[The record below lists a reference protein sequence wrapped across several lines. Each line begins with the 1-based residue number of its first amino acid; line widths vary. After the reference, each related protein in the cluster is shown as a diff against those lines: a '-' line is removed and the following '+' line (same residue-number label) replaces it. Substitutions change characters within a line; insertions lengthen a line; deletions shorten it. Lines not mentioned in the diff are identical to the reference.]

1 MQVDF
6 YHLTRD
12 PAEKLLPVIA
22 QKTLYSDSRLLV
34 VSADFDQIERISA
47 GLWQSKPESFLA
59 HGLAGCET
67 ESAQP
72 ILISDECAAVNGAR
86 FIALAD
92 GIWRDET
99 LAFERVFYLFTPDQ
113 IDDAR
118 KAWRTLTANE
128 DATPRY
134 WKQDGGRWVEGP

>member
-12 PAEKLLPVIA
+12 PADRLLPMIA
-22 QKTLYSDSRLLV
+22 QKTLGGDSRLLV
-34 VSADFDQIERISA
+34 VSADFDQIEKISA
-47 GLWQSKPESFLA
+47 ALWQSKPESFLA
-59 HGLAGCET
+59 HGLAGSEE

-72 ILISDECAAVNGAR
+72 ILISDDCAAANGATY
-86 FIALAD
+86 IALAD